1 MKKRKY
7 QIIAAVC
14 FSIITGF
21 YRELVPVAHNVLN
34 SFIATVL
41 CGVTLYFLFEISS
54 TYRKIWQKII
64 VFVLGILLVV
74 IVMVM
79 VDLIGIKM

>member
-14 FSIITGF
+14 FSIITGV
-21 YRELVPVAHNVLN
+21 YRELAPVAHNVLN
-34 SFIATVL
+34 SFIAAVL

-54 TYRKIWQKII
+54 TYRKMWQKII
-64 VFVLGILLVV
+64 VFVLGILLVI
-74 IVMVM
+74 IVMVV